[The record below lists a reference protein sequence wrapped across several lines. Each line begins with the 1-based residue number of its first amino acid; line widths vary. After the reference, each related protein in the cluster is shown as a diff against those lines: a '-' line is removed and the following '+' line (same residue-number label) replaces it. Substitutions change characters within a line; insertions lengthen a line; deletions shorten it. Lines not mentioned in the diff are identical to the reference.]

1 MTQKLN
7 LRELKGAPLSIILAI
22 VMAGNRNVS
31 VSWLVTETG
40 YSDKTINSGL
50 DMLRS
55 RQIITQTGR
64 CRYQL
69 TGENVQLPLYWGEK
83 VEPANPS
90 PASDQPALFELG
102 DGAENFSGKISGMG
116 FWGQSHK
123 GTVPGKFPETG
134 ISPAL
139 EKRVSALEKRVSEL
153 EKRSFSGSER
163 GISPKNEEFPVI
175 PGEFSDDDFKS
186 SSSTS
191 SSTEINQDDDDT
203 ERSGKIPEKEEIRNL
218 INQIDNEFGRYENG
232 YRKFPDYMATDID
245 NNPEL
250 LEDLAKIRPNAE
262 VLEFAMTRTASF
274 DSFMEWA
281 KLSQKQAKKK
291 LLDYFGINGRMQCDI
306 VKNDDISLFEID
318 YHYWNWKLNEQDK
331 PNVTLGTIGSR
342 ILKQFD
348 RLTAKTS
355 DPLKFCYL
363 E

>member
-1 MTQKLN
+1 MTTKLN

-22 VMAGNRNVS
+22 VMAGNRTVS

-102 DGAENFSGKISGMG
+102 DGAENFSGKNSGFG
-116 FWGQSHK
+116 FEL
-123 GTVPGKFPETG
+123 PGKFPETG

-153 EKRSFSGSER
+153 EKRSFSGSEC

-175 PGEFSDDDFKS
+175 PGEFSDDEINS
-186 SSSTS
+186 SSIS
-191 SSTEINQDDDDT
+191 N
-203 ERSGKIPEKEEIRNL
+203 P
-218 INQIDNEFGRYENG
+218 
-232 YRKFPDYMATDID
+232 DID
-245 NNPEL
+245 KQKTDDEGEYRQKFLDIYQDYKSMNGAGTNPYSQIHGMEEFSDGEL
-250 LEDLAKIRPNAE
+250 EELISLHADPDLAE
-262 VLEFAMTRTASF
+262 FVLPRAAGFES
-274 DSFMEWA
+274 
-281 KLSQKQAKKK
+281 AKKWLK
-291 LLDYFGINGRMQCDI
+291 FGVKKAKYELCKKFGIYGKKAEEFSGR
-306 VKNDDISLFEID
+306 DDISLWMID
-318 YHYWNWKLNEQDK
+318 YHYWYWRMNEGD
-331 PNVTLGTIGSR
+331 NNRITLGTVIFR
-342 ILKQFD
+342 IDKHFD
-348 RLTAKTS
+348 NERAENSLPKM
-355 DPLKFCYL
+355 CGYL
-363 E
+363 D